1 MKIWPPNC
9 VLLRI
14 VIIVTR
20 VLKTKNV
27 FVVQISIA
35 IYVYEVIMRI

>member
-20 VLKTKNV
+20 VLKTKNA